1 MREDDIPPVISV
13 GKRLEQS
20 SSSNTPSS
28 SSASTPATEA
38 PPPQPSRPQPGGPSR
53 AAQQQISE
61 ISGQISELEAAREKY
76 KRRALAAKTGGDRQ
90 AALEM
95 MKMIKTCDNLLLEV
109 RQGNVVDLTLIRPS
123 KTQVCR

>member
-1 MREDDIPPVISV
+1 MISV

-38 PPPQPSRPQPGGPSR
+38 PPPQPSRPEAGGPSR